1 VLIGNDSGDRKDA
14 RLAVWPTLA
23 VLAGLAGLAISIYL
37 TVVHYSTIPLA
48 CPASGV
54 VNCEQV
60 LSSRYAV
67 IGDTGVPTSAAGIVW
82 FVVSAGLALLRRRRA
97 QLAWSSIGLATVLF
111 LVYVEIVQLGAV
123 CIWCTAAHAMVLL
136 IFLIALPRPRGDRV
150 SS

>member
-1 VLIGNDSGDRKDA
+1 V
-14 RLAVWPTLA
+14 VWPKVALFA
-23 VLAGLAGLAISIYL
+23 SLAGLAISIYL

-60 LSSRYAV
+60 LTSRYAV
-67 IGDTGVPTSAAGIVW
+67 ILDSGVPTSAAGIVW
-82 FVVSAGLALLRRRRA
+82 FAVSAVLALLGRRLA
-97 QLAWSSIGLATVLF
+97 QLVWSSIGLATGLF

-136 IFLIALPRPRGDRV
+136 IFLIALPRPQGDRV
-150 SS
+150 SG

>member
-1 VLIGNDSGDRKDA
+1 M
-14 RLAVWPTLA
+14 
-23 VLAGLAGLAISIYL
+23 LAGLASLAGLAISIYL

-48 CPASGV
+48 CPASAV

-67 IGDTGVPTSAAGIVW
+67 IGGSALPTSAAGIVW
-82 FVVSAGLALLRRRRA
+82 FAIAAGLVLLRRRRA
-97 QLAWSSIGLATVLF
+97 LLAWSSIGLVTALF
-111 LVYVEIVQLGAV
+111 LVYIEIVQLGAV

-136 IFLIALPRPRGDRV
+136 IFLIALPRPEGDRV